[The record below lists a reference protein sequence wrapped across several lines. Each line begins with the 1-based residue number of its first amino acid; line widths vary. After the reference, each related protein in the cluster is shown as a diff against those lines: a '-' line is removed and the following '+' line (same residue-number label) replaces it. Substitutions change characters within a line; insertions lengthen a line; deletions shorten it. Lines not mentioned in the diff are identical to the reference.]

1 MGRAA
6 GVWVALCGVHCALCC
21 VRLQHH
27 RGLKLGCVG
36 ALKGP
41 QREGSAL
48 GLCVVLCPML
58 CQGLGL
64 CCAVHWAAHQGY
76 TMHWSCSI
84 HWSHALG
91 LCCAVGPCTVAMP
104 CSGTTHQGCS
114 AQLDRALGLQSVLQ
128 LRSVA
133 VLCTGTCIGA
143 LLCTEAMHQEH
154 TTQWGCTA
162 EPCHAMRPHSGAVA
176 STGTVHRCCKMH
188 RGLAMDRAMQLLCA
202 LGLHGSHATGLC

>member
-48 GLCVVLCPML
+48 GLCVVLCMVL

-64 CCAVHWAAHQGY
+64 CCAVHWAVHQAY
-76 TMHWSCSI
+76 TMHWS
-84 HWSHALG
+84 HALE
-91 LCCAVGPCTVAMP
+91 LFYPLEPCTGVVL
-104 CSGTTHQGCS
+104 CSGS
-114 AQLDRALGLQSVLQ
+114 
-128 LRSVA
+128 
-133 VLCTGTCIGA
+133 
-143 LLCTEAMHQEH
+143 MHC
-154 TTQWGCTA
+154 G
-162 EPCHAMRPHSGAVA
+162 HAM
-176 STGTVHRCCKMH
+176 
-188 RGLAMDRAMQLLCA
+188 
-202 LGLHGSHATGLC
+202 

>member
-64 CCAVHWAAHQGY
+64 CCAVHWAVHQGY

-114 AQLDRALGLQSVLQ
+114 AQLDCALGLQ
-128 LRSVA
+128 
-133 VLCTGTCIGA
+133 
-143 LLCTEAMHQEH
+143 
-154 TTQWGCTA
+154 
-162 EPCHAMRPHSGAVA
+162 
-176 STGTVHRCCKMH
+176 
-188 RGLAMDRAMQLLCA
+188 
-202 LGLHGSHATGLC
+202 